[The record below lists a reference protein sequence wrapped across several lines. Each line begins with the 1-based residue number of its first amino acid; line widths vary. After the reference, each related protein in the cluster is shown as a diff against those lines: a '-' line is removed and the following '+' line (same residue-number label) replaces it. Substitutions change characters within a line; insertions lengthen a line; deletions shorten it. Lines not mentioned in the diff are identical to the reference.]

1 MEYTTKDDPGKI
13 KHLKMLSES
22 RFSDQLRILNLWQTL
37 GENFYPERADFTVTH
52 TLGEELGDGL
62 ADSNPILIRR
72 ELGNSFAAMLR
83 NEEWF
88 EMGLEEDPDHLGK
101 MWLEFGSKRLLK
113 LMRNRSSNFIRATK
127 EGDHDY
133 ATFGQCVISV
143 EANKHRNGLLY
154 RNWHM
159 RDCCWWDNDEGQVGG
174 LIRRWNAKLHEAK
187 EYFGLEALHPQVAKR
202 CSTKPFDEI
211 EIHHFDI
218 PTEMYGDS
226 EFSGKFEWV
235 SCFLD
240 VKNKHM
246 IQVIPKPFKSYIVP
260 RFQTIA
266 GSPYAYSPATV
277 VGLPDAR
284 TLQAMT
290 HTLLEAGE
298 RHARPPIVATENVIR
313 GDANLY
319 ADGVTFIS
327 EDYDQRSGSAL
338 APLVQDAKGFPFGL
352 EMRDGIVGVLARAF
366 YIDQI
371 DLPSGG
377 GEMTAYEFSE
387 RMKQYRR
394 RNLPLFAPL
403 EHEYNGQLCELSFDL
418 AMRHNMLGSPYDVPQ
433 SLRGKEVQ
441 FKFQSPLTESEEEAK
456 VQMFSQVA
464 NMLAE
469 VAPYDTDVSANINFD
484 EALRDTVEGIGAPA
498 KWMVE
503 LQQAQEKR
511 EAFAQQRQQMAEQEQ
526 AADPAAA

>member
-1 MEYTTKDDPGKI
+1 MDDYNLNDPGKI

-22 RFSDQLRILNLWQTL
+22 RFSEQSKVLHLWQTL
-37 GENFYPERADFTVTH
+37 AENFYPEMADFEVTH
-52 TLGEELGDGL
+52 SMGEELGEGL
-62 ADSNPILIRR
+62 ADSNPVLIRR
-72 ELGNSFAAMLR
+72 ELGNSFSAMLR
-83 NEEWF
+83 QDEWF
-88 EMGLEEDPDHLGK
+88 GMGMDEDPDHFGK
-101 MWLEFGSKRLLK
+101 MWLEYGSKRLLK
-113 LMRNRSSNFIRATK
+113 MMNHRSSNFIRATK
-127 EGDHDY
+127 QGDHDY

-143 EANKHRNGLLY
+143 EANKMRNGLLY

-159 RDCCWWDNDEGQVGG
+159 RDCCWWDNDIGQVGG
-174 LIRRWNAKLHEAK
+174 LIRRWNAKVHELATYFGKDKLHE
-187 EYFGLEALHPQVAKR
+187 QVAKR
-202 CSTKPFDEI
+202 CSTKPFDEV
-211 EIHHFDI
+211 EVLHFDI
-218 PTEMYGDS
+218 PTSMYGDCPWS
-226 EFSGKFEWV
+226 DRFEWT

-246 IQVIPKPFKSYIVP
+246 IQVLPKPFKSYIVP

-298 RHARPPIVATENVIR
+298 RHARPPIIATENVIR

-319 ADGVTFIS
+319 ADGVTFVS
-327 EDYDQRSGSAL
+327 EDYDERLGASL
-338 APLVQDAKGFPFGL
+338 RPLTQDAKGFPFGL
-352 EMRDGIVGVLARAF
+352 EMRAGIVDVLARAF

-371 DLPSGG
+371 DLPDKG

-441 FKFQSPLTESEEEAK
+441 FKFESPLSEHEEEAK
-456 VQMFSQVA
+456 VQLFSQVA

-484 EALRDTVEGIGAPA
+484 EALRDSIEGIGAPA
-498 KWMVE
+498 KWLVDI
-503 LQQAQEKR
+503 QQAQEKR
-511 EAFAQQRQQMAEQEQ
+511 EAFAEQRAQIAEQEQ
-526 AADPAAA
+526 VATAA